1 MGTQRVP
8 QPQLDRCPCGRG
20 VGGGEVSGGQAT
32 KRHGWGGRVGPAH
45 GPGRVQVG
53 ALAVPIG
60 EHGGSPEALLSPG
73 RRVDVVVGE
82 GV

>member
-1 MGTQRVP
+1 MFLRREHFSSDLNKVKECIIEKEPT
-8 QPQLDRCPCGRG
+8 
-20 VGGGEVSGGQAT
+20 
-32 KRHGWGGRVGPAH
+32 GWGGRVGPAH